1 MTKKRF
7 RKIALS
13 RLKKLSNAT
22 NRYKLDKMIIARL
35 KRVIKAK
42 KPKSIMLF
50 IPLKIEPDIKE
61 LLKICRKKITLF
73 VPIMEGKSL
82 KMVKYRLPLKEAEFK
97 IKEPKNSTFKPKRV
111 DMIVVPVVGVDGG
124 LRRVGFG
131 KGFYD
136 RFYATLNYK
145 PITLF
150 IQRDFLYTHKH
161 LCDDFDIECDF
172 YITPKKTVKRNDI

>member
-1 MTKKRF
+1 
-7 RKIALS
+7 L
-13 RLKKLSNAT
+13 
-22 NRYKLDKMIIARL
+22 
-35 KRVIKAK
+35 
-42 KPKSIMLF
+42 
-50 IPLKIEPDIKE
+50 
-61 LLKICRKKITLF
+61 
-73 VPIMEGKSL
+73 
-82 KMVKYRLPLKEAEFK
+82 VKYRLPIK
-97 IKEPKNSTFKPKRV
+97 IKKFGVKEPNISNLIYKKIELA
-111 DMIVVPVVGVDGG
+111 IVPIIGMDGG